1 MRDTRLYSAAY
12 YVEQLNKYRVQFSE
26 AVEPDEIAR
35 LARWIATTEQY
46 IADALKAG
54 L

>member
-1 MRDTRLYSAAY
+1 MRDTAY
-12 YVEQLNKYRVQFSE
+12 YVEQLNKYRAQLSE

-35 LARWIATTEQY
+35 LARWIATIAQH